1 MANHRTLPRYGQ
13 KLKSQVRQ
21 NISKNVHH
29 WKLSDSTSR
38 SINVGWRVLKRA
50 CYYPVNWRAFSR
62 QPRQI
67 RTRWEGVFPPGCPEA
82 RMTFVIWTFHILFPI
97 IHHFIPTKDP
107 HYSGKKSQKSSHGQN
122 ERGWECI
129 WKSNWIHFVLLLP
142 PGTSAG
148 FRHWGWGVSKH
159 LQPHRV
165 RGGGVWQPE
174 VQFDIERVSST
185 DMNSPSSGG
194 QEVTPSRALFHLYP
208 ICTFEL
214 TSKWIDV

>member
-1 MANHRTLPRYGQ
+1 MLGSQESLSVIHLNIHGLVVGDWIESL
-13 KLKSQVRQ
+13 LKFVIASG
-21 NISKNVHH
+21 
-29 WKLSDSTSR
+29 STSYWHFC
-38 SINVGWRVLKRA
+38 SLTFQD
-50 CYYPVNWRAFSR
+50 AFSR

-67 RTRWEGVFPPGCPEA
+67 RTRWEGFFPPGCPEA